1 MKQKHGRKS
10 KIAALLAACA
20 LTVSAMIAGG
30 TLSVSADAGEAKENV
45 GGKFLISGGTAANG
59 DYSYNEETLTLT
71 VLKST
76 PITIQSVNKQFV
88 NAKIFIAN
96 GVDANITLDSLRIE
110 TTDGAAISMGDSS
123 ANVTITLKGGTSN
136 CLNGVNAAGI
146 EKLSKNGKLT
156 ITCEHADEENHQC
169 DMNCGM
175 LDARCIKGHGAGI
188 GASGINEA
196 QTGGIYIKG
205 GMISAAGTDGAGI
218 GGSNLANVSD
228 INISG
233 GIIEAH
239 GYNGAAGIGS
249 AINGSVDSINI
260 SGGTISAYGSE
271 FRNSSGNRFY
281 GAAIG
286 AAYCSSFNSI
296 NISGGTIYAN
306 TAYGDSG
313 TGAVAVG
320 AGNSCN
326 PDRTGIIRISDGVVY
341 AVGSGSADAIGV
353 SDSMANPV
361 DIVID
366 GGSVYPK
373 CGDKCTVHS
382 GKIGMSSLPKDSS
395 GRELILL
402 EIDNPNDESI
412 TVNGKA
418 YPSNSTYKTDLINS
432 TKVDKSYVF
441 MPKNGRNSVTVGD
454 TTTDYIYT
462 ESGLSNAEN
471 LKLDFYATD
480 SNKTLVYGTDYKID
494 GITLTILSDKGITIK
509 NVDPTQPCSNYIY
522 IESDVSANI
531 TFAGINIQRGL
542 NEYSAVEIAENSSGN
557 VNIILADNTDNIIS
571 TTYNYAALS
580 KNSDSTEC
588 GTLTI
593 SCQHSGEAGHICGSS
608 CGGLNAASSNYP
620 AAIGGDYNKSASNI
634 VINGG
639 RINAKGS
646 KGAGIGGGYNAKANN
661 ITVNGGIIN
670 AESVFGAAIGSG
682 QGGSADGIYI
692 NGGIV
697 NAVITYFDN
706 NNAYGCAIGSG
717 ATGQADNIIINNG
730 IVTAQGGYNSYAL
743 GGWSNSENTRN
754 YRINGGMVYLVNDK
768 AKNLK
773 PFSSDAKLKNNN
785 GEYVYL
791 AAISNPNGEEIT
803 INGNPQQYR
812 FLSSSD
818 MTFYAYVPKDI
829 AGTAS
834 VKVGNKQYS
843 YGLNEGIF
851 EEMGSDLVIIKGDNE
866 ILEYG
871 LDYTYPAKTGILTVN
886 NCAGSV
892 TIKNADESVP
902 TNDRIYIGSDEAP
915 STVNVTL
922 NGVNIYA
929 PCDSDSGTFHPAIEC
944 NEYVDCNLIID
955 GGSTN
960 KLVAINR
967 ETTIS
972 VGRSLTVSCYAG
984 SAENGHIC
992 DETCGTLYVEQK
1004 NTAPAI
1010 GILDSEPDKFIEFKS
1025 GRITVISDNENAIDG
1040 YQEGKIILSGGFIC
1054 AKSEGASAL
1063 GNAKYF
1069 SLSKGVYTLESNQRY
1084 YALATTNNTDGEVH
1098 IDSSASVYIRGKNG
1112 AYGKQTYG
1120 MNAISKA
1127 PVSCVKNADGSYPEV
1142 ALITIANPQNEDV
1155 YFNGKLLPFKTH
1167 SDSDTNLYIYADRS
1181 AKHTVKVGGSEK
1193 TYEYVAAMRA
1203 FAAIGSD
1210 LVIAAA
1216 DGSALTPGVDYDYYI
1231 SSVTDSV
1238 TQVSADIGTL
1248 NVYTNTPVVIK
1259 NADGVS
1265 STQDIIV
1272 INVPYANVTLA
1283 GVNISYPST
1292 WTDSSALCI
1301 AYDNTVSITLADGTT
1316 NTLISDSLYGCG
1328 IAKDGTGTLTI
1339 TCEKAKNSFSHKC
1352 DESCGTLI
1360 AKANMYGSAIGST
1373 SGQWNGKTAQKI
1385 TILGGNITA
1394 ASKHGAAI
1402 GGGVYTGAENITV
1415 SGGNINA
1422 TGGGSSAAIG
1432 SGEKNS
1438 SSSEAVTAENIKIL
1452 GGNIN
1457 AVGGFGAAAIG
1468 GGKESSASNITI
1480 ANANV
1485 KAVTDDYSAAIGGG
1499 QNANGKNIRI
1509 ENSTLYA
1516 ASQSYAAI
1524 IGGGVDGT
1532 GDKIYIE
1539 NSVVSLVQKGTCG
1552 PDMIGNGVD
1561 GVASGIY
1568 IDNSSVAMYSTST
1581 VSPDI
1586 SQNSQIKNS
1595 AGEPVYLLTVD
1606 NPNGDEVI
1614 VDGVMAIVAN
1624 NIAADP
1630 SDTGLHLWLADR
1642 DHSLVFTDAD
1652 GTTTQID
1659 YHFNDLFKVF
1669 NLCEADIDNGY
1680 HYNETAHWYICKNS
1694 DLCTVKFNYQN
1705 HLGGNATCT
1714 DKAVC
1719 KACGV
1724 EYGDPLDH
1732 NKLYFDYVPET
1743 CTTDGHLPYYYCDRC
1758 DKYFGRETDSLDTEL
1773 NVFIIP
1779 ATGHDM
1785 TKVDAVPAS
1794 CETDGNIEYY
1804 ECGYCG
1810 KLFTDADGK
1819 NEITAAD
1826 TVIAAAG
1833 HRYLTSWTFDS
1844 DSHWHKC
1851 EVCGSADKIE
1861 PHVSS
1866 GEATETAAETCTICG
1881 YEIAPMLGHIHADNL
1896 MPVYAVKPTC
1906 TKDGNIDYYVCSC
1919 GRLFTDADG
1928 KNEITAADT
1937 VIAATGH
1944 HYLTS
1949 WTFDSGSHWHE
1960 CEVCGS
1966 ADKIEPHVSS
1976 GNATETAAET
1986 CTICGYEIAPMLEH
2000 IHASHLMPVYA
2011 VKPTCTKDGNIDY
2024 YVCSCGRLFADSNA
2038 EATLSEA
2045 DIVIPAAGHGA
2056 TEIRNRVE
2064 PTETANGYTGDEYCT
2079 VCNEPVKR
2087 GTVIPTTAPSET
2099 TPTPSETPTAP
2110 SETTPTAPSETTPT
2124 APSETTPTAPSETTP
2139 TPSETSAAT
2148 TLPPE
2153 NAEIPF
2159 IKDEDGKTGWEVIN
2173 SRLADT
2179 DEGGRVIV
2187 EMNGSTDV
2195 HEETF
2200 ALIKGKDITLV
2211 LDMGN
2216 GFSWE
2221 INGNDVDSPKN
2232 VNLSVTPDADI
2243 PVKVINRLTGECY
2256 CTSFTLEYSGEFGF
2270 IAKLSMGLGKENKGL
2285 YANLYYYLGD
2295 GEFEFIGSAKVNSEG
2310 VAKLSLSHASDYVVI
2325 VDETD
2330 HAADNESGDAEKPE
2344 SGETD
2349 HAADNESGDAEKP
2362 ESGETDHAA
2371 DNESGDAEKPE
2382 SNETNH
2388 GTGVVV
2394 FGLIAVIILAA
2405 AVTVVLSRKKK
2416 QK

>member
-10 KIAALLAACA
+10 KIAALLAACV

-45 GGKFLISGGTAANG
+45 GGIFLISGGTAANG
-59 DYSYNEETLTLT
+59 DYSYDENNSLLTI
-71 VLKST
+71 LKST
-76 PITIQSVNKQFV
+76 PITIKSVNNQFV
-88 NAKIFIAN
+88 NAKIFIKN
-96 GVDANITLDSLRIE
+96 GVDANITLDSLRIK

-123 ANVTITLKGGTSN
+123 ANVTITIKGGTSN
-136 CLNGVNAAGI
+136 YLNGVNAAGI
-146 EKLSKNGKLT
+146 EKLSKNGRLT

-175 LDARCIKGHGAGI
+175 LDARCSAGHGAGI
-188 GASGINEA
+188 GASGCNYGTE
-196 QTGGIYIKG
+196 TGGIYIKG
-205 GMISAAGTDGAGI
+205 GQIKAAGTDGAGI
-218 GGSNLANVSD
+218 GGSNLADVSD

-233 GIIEAH
+233 GIIEAW
-239 GYNGAAGIGS
+239 GDNGAAGIGS
-249 AINGSVDSINI
+249 ATNGGIGSINI
-260 SGGTISAYGSE
+260 SGGIISAYGSA
-271 FRNSSGNRFY
+271 FRNSSGSHFY

-286 AAYCSSFNSI
+286 AAYCSRFDSI

-306 TAYGDSG
+306 TAYDSNG

-320 AGNSCN
+320 AGNNCN
-326 PDRTGIIRISDGVVY
+326 SDITGIIRISDGVVY

-353 SDSMANPV
+353 TDSGADPA

-373 CGDKCTVHS
+373 CGDDCTVHS
-382 GKIGMSSLPKDSS
+382 DKIGMSSLPKDSS

-402 EIDNPNDESI
+402 EIDNSGNESI

-418 YPSNSTYKTDLINS
+418 YPSNSTYNTDLDNS
-432 TKVDKSYVF
+432 TEVKKSYVF
-441 MPKNGRNSVTVGD
+441 MPKSGRNSVTVGN

-462 ESGLSNAEN
+462 ESGLVNAEDM
-471 LKLDFYATD
+471 KLDFYATD
-480 SNKTLVYGTDYKID
+480 SNKPLVYGTDCKID
-494 GITLTILSDKGITIK
+494 GIPLTILSDKGITIK

-522 IESDVSANI
+522 IESGVSANV

-542 NEYSAVEIAENSSGN
+542 NELSAVEIAENSSGN

-571 TTYNYAALS
+571 TTYNCAALS
-580 KNSDSTEC
+580 KNSDSAEC

-620 AAIGGDYNKSASNI
+620 AAIGGDDNRSASNI

-670 AESVFGAAIGSG
+670 AESVFGAGIGSG

-697 NAVITYFDN
+697 NAVITYFNN

-717 ATGQADNIIINNG
+717 ATGQADNIIINDG

-754 YRINGGMVYLVNDK
+754 YQINGGMVYLVNDK
-768 AKNLK
+768 TKNLK

-803 INGNPQQYR
+803 INGDPQQYR

-834 VKVGNKQYS
+834 VKVGDKQYS

-851 EEMGSDLVIIKGDNE
+851 EEMGSDLVIRGDNE

-871 LDYTYPAKTGILTVN
+871 LEYTYPAKTGILTVN

-902 TNDRIYIGSDEAP
+902 TNNRIYIGSDEAP

-929 PCDSDSGTFHPAIEC
+929 PCDSDSGTYHPAIEC

-960 KLVAINR
+960 KLVAIDS

-984 SAENGHIC
+984 SAEYGHIC
-992 DETCGTLYVEQK
+992 DETCGTLYVEQE
-1004 NTAPAI
+1004 NIAPAI
-1010 GILDSEPDKFIEFKS
+1010 GIVDSEPDKFIEFKS
-1025 GRITVISDNENAIDG
+1025 GRITVISGDENAIDG
-1040 YQEGKIILSGGFIC
+1040 YQEGKIILSGGFIY

-1112 AYGKQTYG
+1112 AYGEQTYG
-1120 MNAISKA
+1120 INAISKA

-1142 ALITIANPQNEDV
+1142 ALITISNPQNEDV

-1216 DGSALTPGVDYDYYI
+1216 DGSALTLGVDYDYYI
-1231 SSVTDSV
+1231 SSVTNPV

-1272 INVPYANVTLA
+1272 INASYADVTLA
-1283 GVNISYPST
+1283 GVNISYPSM

-1301 AYDNTVSITLADGTT
+1301 ANDNTASITLADGTT
-1316 NTLISDSLYGCG
+1316 NTLISDSMYGCG

-1339 TCEKAKNSFSHKC
+1339 TCEKAKNDFSHKC
-1352 DESCGTLI
+1352 DESCGTLS

-1373 SGQWNGKTAQKI
+1373 SGQYNGKTAQKI
-1385 TILGGNITA
+1385 TILGGNINA

-1402 GGGVYTGAENITV
+1402 GGGIYTGAENITV

-1432 SGEKNS
+1432 
-1438 SSSEAVTAENIKIL
+1438 
-1452 GGNIN
+1452 
-1457 AVGGFGAAAIG
+1457 
-1468 GGKESSASNITI
+1468 GGKESSASDITI

-1516 ASQSYAAI
+1516 ASQSGAAI

-1539 NSVVSLVQKGTCG
+1539 NSVVSLVQKGSCG

-1561 GVASGIY
+1561 GVASEIY

-1614 VDGVMAIVAN
+1614 VDGVMAIAAN

-1642 DHSLVFTDAD
+1642 DHSLEFTDAN
-1652 GTTTQID
+1652 GATTQID

-1694 DLCTVKFNYQN
+1694 DLCTVKFNYQE
-1705 HLGGNATCT
+1705 HFGGNATCT
-1714 DKAVC
+1714 NKAVC
-1719 KACGV
+1719 EACGY
-1724 EYGDPLDH
+1724 EYGELLGH
-1732 NKLYFDYVPET
+1732 NMQYFDYVPET
-1743 CTTDGHLPYYYCDRC
+1743 CTTDG
-1758 DKYFGRETDSLDTEL
+1758 
-1773 NVFIIP
+1773 
-1779 ATGHDM
+1779 
-1785 TKVDAVPAS
+1785 
-1794 CETDGNIEYY
+1794 NIEYY
-1804 ECGYCG
+1804 KCGNCS

-1819 NEITAAD
+1819 NEITYAD
-1826 TVIAAAG
+1826 TVIAAKG

-1851 EVCGSADKIE
+1851 DVCGSVDKIE

-1866 GEATETAAETCTICG
+1866 GHATETAAETCTICG
-1881 YEIAPMLGHIHADNL
+1881 YEIAPMLGHIHANNL

-1906 TKDGNIDYYVCSC
+1906 TKDGNIGYYVCSC
-1919 GRLFTDADG
+1919 G
-1928 KNEITAADT
+1928 K
-1937 VIAATGH
+1937 
-1944 HYLTS
+1944 
-1949 WTFDSGSHWHE
+1949 
-1960 CEVCGS
+1960 
-1966 ADKIEPHVSS
+1966 
-1976 GNATETAAET
+1976 
-1986 CTICGYEIAPMLEH
+1986 M
-2000 IHASHLMPVYA
+2000 
-2011 VKPTCTKDGNIDY
+2011 
-2024 YVCSCGRLFADSNA
+2024 FADSNA
-2038 EATLSEA
+2038 ATALTEA

-2079 VCNEPVKR
+2079 VCNELVKR
-2087 GTVIPTTAPSET
+2087 GTVIPATASSGTTTTPSEPTSAPSGTTTTPSEPTSAPSGTTTTPSEPTSALTGTTTTLSEPTSALTGTTTTPSET
-2099 TPTPSETPTAP
+2099 TSAQ
-2110 SETTPTAPSETTPT
+2110 SGTTT
-2124 APSETTPTAPSETTP
+2124 
-2139 TPSETSAAT
+2139 TPSETSATT

-2153 NAEIPF
+2153 DAELPF
-2159 IKDEDGKTGWEVIN
+2159 IK
-2173 SRLADT
+2173 

-2187 EMNGSTDV
+2187 D
-2195 HEETF
+2195 
-2200 ALIKGKDITLV
+2200 
-2211 LDMGN
+2211 
-2216 GFSWE
+2216 
-2221 INGNDVDSPKN
+2221 
-2232 VNLSVTPDADI
+2232 
-2243 PVKVINRLTGECY
+2243 
-2256 CTSFTLEYSGEFGF
+2256 
-2270 IAKLSMGLGKENKGL
+2270 EN
-2285 YANLYYYLGD
+2285 
-2295 GEFEFIGSAKVNSEG
+2295 
-2310 VAKLSLSHASDYVVI
+2310 
-2325 VDETD
+2325 D
-2330 HAADNESGDAEKPE
+2330 HAADNESGDAEKSE
-2344 SGETD
+2344 ND
-2349 HAADNESGDAEKP
+2349 
-2362 ESGETDHAA
+2362 
-2371 DNESGDAEKPE
+2371 
-2382 SNETNH
+2382 ETNPV
-2388 GTGVVV
+2388 TGAAVA
-2394 FGLIAVIILAA
+2394 GLIALIILAA
-2405 AVTVVLSRKKK
+2405 AVAVVLSRKKK
-2416 QK
+2416 

>member
-1 MKQKHGRKS
+1 M
-10 KIAALLAACA
+10 
-20 LTVSAMIAGG
+20 
-30 TLSVSADAGEAKENV
+30 
-45 GGKFLISGGTAANG
+45 
-59 DYSYNEETLTLT
+59 
-71 VLKST
+71 
-76 PITIQSVNKQFV
+76 
-88 NAKIFIAN
+88 
-96 GVDANITLDSLRIE
+96 
-110 TTDGAAISMGDSS
+110 
-123 ANVTITLKGGTSN
+123 
-136 CLNGVNAAGI
+136 NAAGI
-146 EKLSKNGKLT
+146 EKLSKNGRLT

-175 LDARCIKGHGAGI
+175 LDARCSAGHGAGI
-188 GASGINEA
+188 GASGCNYGTE
-196 QTGGIYIKG
+196 TGGIYIKG
-205 GMISAAGTDGAGI
+205 GQIKAVGTDGAGI
-218 GGSNLANVSD
+218 GGSNLADVSD

-233 GIIEAH
+233 GIIEAW
-239 GYNGAAGIGS
+239 GDNGAAGIGS
-249 AINGSVDSINI
+249 ATNGGIGSINI
-260 SGGTISAYGSE
+260 SGGIISAYGSA
-271 FRNSSGNRFY
+271 FRNSSGSHFY

-286 AAYCSSFNSI
+286 AAYCSRFDSI

-306 TAYGDSG
+306 TAYDSNG

-320 AGNSCN
+320 AGNNCN
-326 PDRTGIIRISDGVVY
+326 SDRTGIIRISDGIVY

-353 SDSMANPV
+353 SDSGADPA

-373 CGDKCTVHS
+373 CGDDCTVHS
-382 GKIGMSSLPKDSS
+382 DKIGMSSLPKDSS
-395 GRELILL
+395 GRELTLL
-402 EIDNPNDESI
+402 EIDNSGNESI
-412 TVNGKA
+412 TVNRKA
-418 YPSNSTYKTDLINS
+418 YPSNSTYNTGFDNS
-432 TKVDKSYVF
+432 TEVKKSYVF
-441 MPKNGRNSVTVGD
+441 IPKSGRNSVTVGN

-462 ESGLSNAEN
+462 ESGLVNAEDM
-471 LKLDFYATD
+471 KLDFYATD
-480 SNKTLVYGTDYKID
+480 SNKPLVYGTDYKID
-494 GITLTILSDKGITIK
+494 GIPLTILSDKGITVK

-522 IESDVSANI
+522 IESGVSANI

-542 NEYSAVEIAENSSGN
+542 NELSAVEIAENSSGN
-557 VNIILADNTDNIIS
+557 VNINLADNTDNIIS
-571 TTYNYAALS
+571 TTYNCAALS
-580 KNSDSTEC
+580 KNSDSAEC

-620 AAIGGDYNKSASNI
+620 AAIGGDDNRSASNI

-697 NAVITYFDN
+697 NAVITYFNN

-717 ATGQADNIIINNG
+717 ATGQADNIIINDG

-754 YRINGGMVYLVNDK
+754 YQINGGMVYLVNDK
-768 AKNLK
+768 TKNLK

-803 INGNPQQYR
+803 INGDPQQYR

-818 MTFYAYVPKDI
+818 MTFYAYVTKDI

-834 VKVGNKQYS
+834 VKVGDKQYS

-851 EEMGSDLVIIKGDNE
+851 EEMGSDLVIIGDNE

-871 LDYTYPAKTGILTVN
+871 LEYTYPAKTGILTVN

-902 TNDRIYIGSDEAP
+902 TTDRIVIGSDEAP

-929 PCDSDSGTFHPAIEC
+929 PCDSDSGTYHPAIEC

-960 KLVAINR
+960 KLVAIDS

-984 SAENGHIC
+984 SAEYGHIC
-992 DETCGTLYVEQK
+992 DETCGTLYVEQE
-1004 NTAPAI
+1004 NIAPAI
-1010 GILDSEPDKFIEFKS
+1010 GIVDSEPDKFIEFKS
-1025 GRITVISDNENAIDG
+1025 GRITVISGDENAIDG
-1040 YQEGKIILSGGFIC
+1040 YQEGKIILSGGFIY

-1112 AYGKQTYG
+1112 AYGEQTYG
-1120 MNAISKA
+1120 INAISKA

-1142 ALITIANPQNEDV
+1142 ALITISNPQNEDV

-1216 DGSALTPGVDYDYYI
+1216 DGSALTLGVDYDYYI
-1231 SSVTDSV
+1231 SSVTNPV

-1272 INVPYANVTLA
+1272 INASYADVTLA
-1283 GVNISYPST
+1283 GVNISYPSM

-1301 AYDNTVSITLADGTT
+1301 ANDNTASITLADGTT
-1316 NTLISDSLYGCG
+1316 NTLISDSMYGCG

-1339 TCEKAKNSFSHKC
+1339 TCEKAKNDFSHKC
-1352 DESCGTLI
+1352 DESCGTLS

-1373 SGQWNGKTAQKI
+1373 SGQYNGKTAQKI
-1385 TILGGNITA
+1385 TILGGNINA

-1402 GGGVYTGAENITV
+1402 GGGIYTGAENITV

-1432 SGEKNS
+1432 SGEKNPN
-1438 SSSEAVTAENIKIL
+1438 SSETVTAENIKIL

-1468 GGKESSASNITI
+1468 GGKESSASDITI

-1516 ASQSYAAI
+1516 ASQSGAAI

-1539 NSVVSLVQKGTCG
+1539 NSVVSLVQKGSCG

-1561 GVASGIY
+1561 GVASEIY

-1614 VDGVMAIVAN
+1614 VDGVMAIAAN

-1652 GTTTQID
+1652 GATTQID

-1669 NLCEADIDNGY
+1669 KLCEADIDDGY
-1680 HYNETAHWYICKNS
+1680 RYNETAHWYVCKNS
-1694 DLCTVKFNYQN
+1694 DLCTVKFNYQK

-1719 KACGV
+1719 EACGY
-1724 EYGDPLDH
+1724 EYGEPLGH
-1732 NKLYFDYVPET
+1732 NMQYFDYVPET
-1743 CTTDGHLPYYYCDRC
+1743 CTTDG
-1758 DKYFGRETDSLDTEL
+1758 
-1773 NVFIIP
+1773 
-1779 ATGHDM
+1779 
-1785 TKVDAVPAS
+1785 
-1794 CETDGNIEYY
+1794 NIEYY
-1804 ECGYCG
+1804 KCGNCS

-1819 NEITAAD
+1819 NEITYAD
-1826 TVIAAAG
+1826 TVIAAKG

-1851 EVCGSADKIE
+1851 GVCGSVDKIE

-1866 GEATETAAETCTICG
+1866 GHATETAAETCTICG
-1881 YEIAPMLGHIHADNL
+1881 YEIAPVLGHIHANNL

-1906 TKDGNIDYYVCSC
+1906 TKGGNIGYYVCSC
-1919 GRLFTDADG
+1919 G
-1928 KNEITAADT
+1928 K
-1937 VIAATGH
+1937 
-1944 HYLTS
+1944 
-1949 WTFDSGSHWHE
+1949 
-1960 CEVCGS
+1960 
-1966 ADKIEPHVSS
+1966 
-1976 GNATETAAET
+1976 
-1986 CTICGYEIAPMLEH
+1986 M
-2000 IHASHLMPVYA
+2000 
-2011 VKPTCTKDGNIDY
+2011 
-2024 YVCSCGRLFADSNA
+2024 FADSNA
-2038 EATLSEA
+2038 ATALTEA

-2079 VCNEPVKR
+2079 VCNELVKR
-2087 GTVIPTTAPSET
+2087 GTVIPATASSGTTTTPSEPTSAPSGTTTTPSEPTSALTGTTTTPSET
-2099 TPTPSETPTAP
+2099 TSAQ
-2110 SETTPTAPSETTPT
+2110 SGTTT
-2124 APSETTPTAPSETTP
+2124 
-2139 TPSETSAAT
+2139 TPSETSATT

-2153 NAEIPF
+2153 DAELPF
-2159 IKDEDGKTGWEVIN
+2159 IK
-2173 SRLADT
+2173 

-2187 EMNGSTDV
+2187 D
-2195 HEETF
+2195 
-2200 ALIKGKDITLV
+2200 
-2211 LDMGN
+2211 
-2216 GFSWE
+2216 
-2221 INGNDVDSPKN
+2221 
-2232 VNLSVTPDADI
+2232 
-2243 PVKVINRLTGECY
+2243 
-2256 CTSFTLEYSGEFGF
+2256 
-2270 IAKLSMGLGKENKGL
+2270 EN
-2285 YANLYYYLGD
+2285 
-2295 GEFEFIGSAKVNSEG
+2295 
-2310 VAKLSLSHASDYVVI
+2310 
-2325 VDETD
+2325 D
-2330 HAADNESGDAEKPE
+2330 HAADNESGDAEKSE
-2344 SGETD
+2344 ND
-2349 HAADNESGDAEKP
+2349 
-2362 ESGETDHAA
+2362 
-2371 DNESGDAEKPE
+2371 
-2382 SNETNH
+2382 ETNPV
-2388 GTGVVV
+2388 TGAAVA
-2394 FGLIAVIILAA
+2394 GLIALIILAA
-2405 AVTVVLSRKKK
+2405 AVAVVLSRKKK
-2416 QK
+2416 

>member
-1 MKQKHGRKS
+1 MKQKHGRKF
-10 KIAALLAACA
+10 KLAALLAAGA

-30 TLSVSADAGEAKENV
+30 TLFVGADTEDV

-88 NAKIFIAN
+88 NAKIFIES
-96 GVDANITLDSLRIE
+96 GVDANITLDSLRIR

-123 ANVTITLKGGTSN
+123 ANVTITLKDGTSN
-136 CLNGVNAAGI
+136 YLNSVNAAGI
-146 EKLSKNGKLT
+146 EKLSKNGRLT

-175 LDARCIKGHGAGI
+175 LDARCSKGHGAGI
-188 GASGINEA
+188 GASGINGA

-205 GMISAAGTDGAGI
+205 GMILAKGTDGAGI

-239 GYNGAAGIGS
+239 GDNGAAGIGS

-271 FRNSSGNRFY
+271 SRNSSGNRFY

-296 NISGGTIYAN
+296 KISGGTIYAN
-306 TAYGDSG
+306 TAYDSNG

-320 AGNSCN
+320 AGNNCN
-326 PDRTGIIRISDGVVY
+326 SDRTGIIRISDGVVY

-353 SDSMANPV
+353 SDSGADPA

-373 CGDKCTVHS
+373 CGDNCTVHS
-382 GKIGMSSLPKDSS
+382 DKIGMSSLPKDSS
-395 GRELILL
+395 GRELTLL
-402 EIDNPNDESI
+402 EIDNSGNESI

-418 YPSNSTYKTDLINS
+418 YPSNSTYKTDLISSS

-441 MPKNGRNSVTVGD
+441 IPKSGRNSVTVGN

-462 ESGLSNAEN
+462 ESGLVNAEN

-480 SNKTLVYGTDYKID
+480 SNKPLVYGTDYKID
-494 GITLTILSDKGITIK
+494 GSTLKILSDKGITIK
-509 NVDPTQPCSNYIY
+509 NVDPAQPCSNYIY
-522 IESDVSANI
+522 IESGVSANI

-608 CGGLNAASSNYP
+608 CGGLNAASSTFP

-639 RINAKGS
+639 RIDANS
-646 KGAGIGGGYNAKANN
+646 SEGAAIGGGYAANANN

-697 NAVITYFDN
+697 NAVITYFNN

-754 YRINGGMVYLVNDK
+754 YQINGGMVYLVNDK

-773 PFSSDAKLKNNN
+773 PFSSKAKLKNDN

-791 AAISNPNGEEIT
+791 AAISNPSGEEIT

-851 EEMGSDLVIIKGDNE
+851 EEMGSDLVIKGDNE

-871 LDYTYPAKTGILTVN
+871 LEYTYPAKTGILTVN

-892 TIKNADESVP
+892 TIKNADESVA
-902 TNDRIYIGSDEAP
+902 TNNRIYIGSDEAP

-929 PCDSDSGTFHPAIEC
+929 PCDRDSGTYRPAIEC

-960 KLVAINR
+960 KLVAIDS

-984 SAENGHIC
+984 SAEYGHIC

-1004 NTAPAI
+1004 NIAPAI
-1010 GILDSEPDKFIEFKS
+1010 GIVDSEPDKFIEFKS
-1025 GRITVISDNENAIDG
+1025 GRITVISGDENAIDG
-1040 YQEGKIILSGGFIC
+1040 YQEGKIILSGGFIY

-1112 AYGKQTYG
+1112 AYGEQTYG
-1120 MNAISKA
+1120 KNAISKA

-1142 ALITIANPQNEDV
+1142 ALITISNPQNEDV
-1155 YFNGKLLPFKTH
+1155 YFNGKLLPFKTQ

-1216 DGSALTPGVDYDYYI
+1216 DGSALTLGVDYDYYI
-1231 SSVTDSV
+1231 SSVTNPV

-1265 STQDIIV
+1265 STQDIIA
-1272 INVPYANVTLA
+1272 INASYADVTLA
-1283 GVNISYPST
+1283 GVNIRYPSM

-1301 AYDNTVSITLADGTT
+1301 ANDNTASITLADGTI
-1316 NTLISDSLYGCG
+1316 NTLISDSMYGCG

-1339 TCEKAKNSFSHKC
+1339 TCEKAKNDFSHKC
-1352 DESCGTLI
+1352 DENCGTLS

-1373 SGQWNGKTAQKI
+1373 SGQYNGKTAQKI
-1385 TILGGNITA
+1385 TILGGNINA

-1402 GGGVYTGAENITV
+1402 GGGIYTGAENITV

-1432 SGEKNS
+1432 SGEKNPNS
-1438 SSSEAVTAENIKIL
+1438 SGAVTAENIKIL

-1485 KAVTDDYSAAIGGG
+1485 KAVTYDYSAAIGGG

-1516 ASQSYAAI
+1516 ASQSDAAI

-1539 NSVVSLVQKGTCG
+1539 NSVVSLVQKGSCG

-1561 GVASGIY
+1561 GVASEIY

-1581 VSPDI
+1581 LNPDI

-1614 VDGVMAIVAN
+1614 VDGVKAIAAN

-1652 GTTTQID
+1652 GATTQID

-1669 NLCEADIDNGY
+1669 KLCEADIDDGY
-1680 HYNETAHWYICKNS
+1680 RYNETAHWYVCKNS

-1714 DKAVC
+1714 DKGIC
-1719 KACGV
+1719 EACGY
-1724 EYGDPLDH
+1724 EYGEPLGH
-1732 NKLYFDYVPET
+1732 NMQYFDYVPET

-1779 ATGHDM
+1779 ATGH
-1785 TKVDAVPAS
+1785 
-1794 CETDGNIEYY
+1794 
-1804 ECGYCG
+1804 
-1810 KLFTDADGK
+1810 
-1819 NEITAAD
+1819 
-1826 TVIAAAG
+1826 
-1833 HRYLTSWTFDS
+1833 RYLTSWTFDS

-1851 EVCGSADKIE
+1851 AVCGSADTIV

-1881 YEIAPMLGHIHADNL
+1881 YEIAPILGHIHADHL
-1896 MPVYAVKPTC
+1896 MSVYAVKPTC

-1919 GRLFTDADG
+1919 G
-1928 KNEITAADT
+1928 K
-1937 VIAATGH
+1937 
-1944 HYLTS
+1944 
-1949 WTFDSGSHWHE
+1949 
-1960 CEVCGS
+1960 
-1966 ADKIEPHVSS
+1966 
-1976 GNATETAAET
+1976 
-1986 CTICGYEIAPMLEH
+1986 
-2000 IHASHLMPVYA
+2000 
-2011 VKPTCTKDGNIDY
+2011 
-2024 YVCSCGRLFADSNA
+2024 LFADSNA
-2038 EATLSEA
+2038 AVALTEA

-2064 PTETANGYTGDEYCT
+2064 PTKTANGYTGDEYCT
-2079 VCNEPVKR
+2079 VCNELVKR
-2087 GTVIPTTAPSET
+2087 GTVIPATASSET
-2099 TPTPSETPTAP
+2099 IFP
-2110 SETTPTAPSETTPT
+2110 
-2124 APSETTPTAPSETTP
+2124 
-2139 TPSETSAAT
+2139 
-2148 TLPPE
+2148 
-2153 NAEIPF
+2153 
-2159 IKDEDGKTGWEVIN
+2159 KTGDN
-2173 SRLADT
+2173 S
-2179 DEGGRVIV
+2179 
-2187 EMNGSTDV
+2187 
-2195 HEETF
+2195 
-2200 ALIKGKDITLV
+2200 
-2211 LDMGN
+2211 
-2216 GFSWE
+2216 
-2221 INGNDVDSPKN
+2221 
-2232 VNLSVTPDADI
+2232 
-2243 PVKVINRLTGECY
+2243 
-2256 CTSFTLEYSGEFGF
+2256 
-2270 IAKLSMGLGKENKGL
+2270 
-2285 YANLYYYLGD
+2285 
-2295 GEFEFIGSAKVNSEG
+2295 
-2310 VAKLSLSHASDYVVI
+2310 
-2325 VDETD
+2325 
-2330 HAADNESGDAEKPE
+2330 
-2344 SGETD
+2344 
-2349 HAADNESGDAEKP
+2349 
-2362 ESGETDHAA
+2362 
-2371 DNESGDAEKPE
+2371 
-2382 SNETNH
+2382 
-2388 GTGVVV
+2388 
-2394 FGLIAVIILAA
+2394 ILALCVFLLFVSGGA
-2405 AVTVVLSRKKK
+2405 GILTTVCDRKKNAV
-2416 QK
+2416 

>member
-1 MKQKHGRKS
+1 MKQKHGRKF
-10 KIAALLAACA
+10 KLAALLAAGA

-30 TLSVSADAGEAKENV
+30 TLFVGADTEDV

-59 DYSYNEETLTLT
+59 DYSYNEETQTLT
-71 VLKST
+71 ILKST
-76 PITIQSVNKQFV
+76 PITIQSLNNQFV
-88 NAKIFIAN
+88 SAKIFIAN
-96 GVDANITLDSLRIE
+96 GVDANITLDSLRIS

-123 ANVTITLKGGTSN
+123 ANVTITLKDGTSN
-136 CLNGVNAAGI
+136 YLNGVNAAGI
-146 EKLSKNGKLT
+146 EKLSKNGRLT

-175 LDARCIKGHGAGI
+175 LDARCSAGHGAGI
-188 GASGINEA
+188 GTSGFNGA

-205 GMISAAGTDGAGI
+205 GMILAAGTDGAGI
-218 GGSNLANVSD
+218 GGSNFANVSD

-239 GYNGAAGIGS
+239 GDNGAAGIGS
-249 AINGSVDSINI
+249 ATNGSVDSINI
-260 SGGTISAYGSE
+260 SGGTISAYGSA
-271 FRNSSGNRFY
+271 FRNYSGSRFY

-286 AAYCSSFNSI
+286 AACYSRFDSI

-306 TAYGDSG
+306 TAYDSNG

-320 AGNSCN
+320 AGNNCN
-326 PDRTGIIRISDGVVY
+326 SDRTGIIRISDGVVY

-353 SDSMANPV
+353 SDSLANPAV
-361 DIVID
+361 IVID

-382 GKIGMSSLPKDSS
+382 DKIGMSSLPKDSS

-432 TKVDKSYVF
+432 STKVDKCYVF
-441 MPKNGRNSVTVGD
+441 MPKSGRNSVTVGD
-454 TTTDYIYT
+454 TTTDYIYS
-462 ESGLSNAEN
+462 ENGLVSAEN

-480 SNKTLVYGTDYKID
+480 SNKPLVYGTDYKID
-494 GITLTILSDKGITIK
+494 GSTLKILSDKGITVK
-509 NVDPTQPCSNYIY
+509 NVDPTQPCSNDIY
-522 IESDVSANI
+522 IESGVSANI

-542 NEYSAVEIAENSSGN
+542 NELSAVEIAENSSGN

-608 CGGLNAASSNYP
+608 CGGLNAASSTFP

-639 RINAKGS
+639 RIDANS
-646 KGAGIGGGYNAKANN
+646 SEGAAIGGGYAANANN

-697 NAVITYFDN
+697 NAVITYFNN

-717 ATGQADNIIINNG
+717 ATGQADNIIINDG

-754 YRINGGMVYLVNDK
+754 YQINGGMVYLVNDK
-768 AKNLK
+768 TKNLK

-803 INGNPQQYR
+803 INGDPQQYR

-818 MTFYAYVPKDI
+818 MTFYAYIPKDI

-834 VKVGNKQYS
+834 VKVGDKQYS

-851 EEMGSDLVIIKGDNE
+851 EEMGSDLVIKGDNE

-871 LDYTYPAKTGILTVN
+871 LEYTYPAKTGILTVN

-892 TIKNADESVP
+892 TIKNADESVT
-902 TNDRIYIGSDEAP
+902 TNNRIYIGSDEAP

-929 PCDSDSGTFHPAIEC
+929 PCDSDSGTYHPAIEC

-960 KLVAINR
+960 KLVAIDS

-984 SAENGHIC
+984 SAEYGHIC
-992 DETCGTLYVEQK
+992 DETCGTLYVEQE
-1004 NTAPAI
+1004 NIAPAI
-1010 GILDSEPDKFIEFKS
+1010 GIVDSEPDKFIEFKS
-1025 GRITVISDNENAIDG
+1025 GRITVISGDENAIDG
-1040 YQEGKIILSGGFIC
+1040 YQEGKIILSGGFIY

-1084 YALATTNNTDGEVH
+1084 YALATTNNIDGEVH

-1112 AYGKQTYG
+1112 AYGEQTYG
-1120 MNAISKA
+1120 INAISKA

-1142 ALITIANPQNEDV
+1142 ALITISNPQNEDV

-1181 AKHTVKVGGSEK
+1181 AKHTVKVGGSKK

-1216 DGSALTPGVDYDYYI
+1216 DGSALTLGVDYDYYI
-1231 SSVTDSV
+1231 SSVTNPV

-1265 STQDIIV
+1265 STHDIIV
-1272 INVPYANVTLA
+1272 INASYADVTLA
-1283 GVNISYPST
+1283 GVNISYPSM

-1301 AYDNTVSITLADGTT
+1301 ANDNTASITLADGTT
-1316 NTLISDSLYGCG
+1316 NTLISDSMYGCG

-1339 TCEKAKNSFSHKC
+1339 TCEKAKNDFSHKC
-1352 DESCGTLI
+1352 DESCGTLS

-1373 SGQWNGKTAQKI
+1373 SGQYNGKTAQKI
-1385 TILGGNITA
+1385 TILGGNINA

-1402 GGGVYTGAENITV
+1402 GGGIYTGAENITV

-1432 SGEKNS
+1432 SGEKNPNS
-1438 SSSEAVTAENIKIL
+1438 SGAVTAENIKIL

-1485 KAVTDDYSAAIGGG
+1485 KAVTDDFSAAIGGG

-1516 ASQSYAAI
+1516 ASQSGAAI

-1539 NSVVSLVQKGTCG
+1539 NSVVSLVQKGSCG

-1561 GVASGIY
+1561 GVASEIY

-1581 VSPDI
+1581 LNPDI

-1614 VDGVMAIVAN
+1614 VDGVMAIAAN
-1624 NIAADP
+1624 NIAADQ

-1642 DHSLVFTDAD
+1642 DHSLVFTDAN
-1652 GTTTQID
+1652 GATTQID

-1669 NLCEADIDNGY
+1669 KLCEADIDDGY
-1680 HYNETAHWYICKNS
+1680 RYNETAHWYVCKNS

-1714 DKAVC
+1714 DKGIC
-1719 KACGV
+1719 EACGY
-1724 EYGDPLDH
+1724 EYGEPLGH

-1779 ATGHDM
+1779 ATGH
-1785 TKVDAVPAS
+1785 
-1794 CETDGNIEYY
+1794 
-1804 ECGYCG
+1804 
-1810 KLFTDADGK
+1810 
-1819 NEITAAD
+1819 
-1826 TVIAAAG
+1826 
-1833 HRYLTSWTFDS
+1833 RYLTSWTFDS

-1851 EVCGSADKIE
+1851 AVCGSADTIV

-1881 YEIAPMLGHIHADNL
+1881 YEIAPMLGHIHANHL
-1896 MPVYAVKPTC
+1896 MSVYAVKPTC

-1919 GRLFTDADG
+1919 G
-1928 KNEITAADT
+1928 K
-1937 VIAATGH
+1937 
-1944 HYLTS
+1944 
-1949 WTFDSGSHWHE
+1949 
-1960 CEVCGS
+1960 
-1966 ADKIEPHVSS
+1966 
-1976 GNATETAAET
+1976 
-1986 CTICGYEIAPMLEH
+1986 
-2000 IHASHLMPVYA
+2000 
-2011 VKPTCTKDGNIDY
+2011 
-2024 YVCSCGRLFADSNA
+2024 LFADSNA
-2038 EATLSEA
+2038 AVALTEA

-2064 PTETANGYTGDEYCT
+2064 PTKTANGYTGDEYCT
-2079 VCNEPVKR
+2079 VCNELVKR
-2087 GTVIPTTAPSET
+2087 GTVIPATASSET
-2099 TPTPSETPTAP
+2099 TPPQ
-2110 SETTPTAPSETTPT
+2110 
-2124 APSETTPTAPSETTP
+2124 
-2139 TPSETSAAT
+2139 TS
-2148 TLPPE
+2148 
-2153 NAEIPF
+2153 
-2159 IKDEDGKTGWEVIN
+2159 DN
-2173 SRLADT
+2173 S
-2179 DEGGRVIV
+2179 I
-2187 EMNGSTDV
+2187 
-2195 HEETF
+2195 F
-2200 ALIKGKDITLV
+2200 ALCVFLLFVSGGAGI
-2211 LDMGN
+2211 
-2216 GFSWE
+2216 
-2221 INGNDVDSPKN
+2221 
-2232 VNLSVTPDADI
+2232 
-2243 PVKVINRLTGECY
+2243 LT
-2256 CTSFTLEYSGEFGF
+2256 
-2270 IAKLSMGLGKENKGL
+2270 
-2285 YANLYYYLGD
+2285 
-2295 GEFEFIGSAKVNSEG
+2295 
-2310 VAKLSLSHASDYVVI
+2310 
-2325 VDETD
+2325 
-2330 HAADNESGDAEKPE
+2330 
-2344 SGETD
+2344 
-2349 HAADNESGDAEKP
+2349 
-2362 ESGETDHAA
+2362 
-2371 DNESGDAEKPE
+2371 
-2382 SNETNH
+2382 
-2388 GTGVVV
+2388 
-2394 FGLIAVIILAA
+2394 
-2405 AVTVVLSRKKK
+2405 TVCDRKKNAV
-2416 QK
+2416 

>member
-45 GGKFLISGGTAANG
+45 GGIFLISGGTAANG
-59 DYSYNEETLTLT
+59 DYSYDENNSLLTI
-71 VLKST
+71 LKST
-76 PITIQSVNKQFV
+76 PITINSVNNQFV
-88 NAKIFIAN
+88 NAKIFIKN
-96 GVDANITLDSLRIE
+96 GVDANITLDTLRIRP
-110 TTDGAAISMGDSS
+110 TDGAAISMGDSS
-123 ANVTITLKGGTSN
+123 ANVTITIKDGTSN
-136 CLNGVNAAGI
+136 YLNGVNAAGI
-146 EKLSKNGKLT
+146 EKLSENGRLT

-169 DMNCGM
+169 SESCGL
-175 LDARCIKGHGAGI
+175 LDARCDQGHGAGI
-188 GASGINEA
+188 GASGCNYGTE
-196 QTGGIYIKG
+196 TGGIYIKG
-205 GMISAAGTDGAGI
+205 GQIKAVGTDGAGI
-218 GGSNLANVSD
+218 GGSNLADVSD

-233 GIIEAH
+233 GIIEAW
-239 GYNGAAGIGS
+239 GDNGAAGIGS
-249 AINGSVDSINI
+249 ATNGGIGSINI
-260 SGGTISAYGSE
+260 SGGIISAYGSA
-271 FRNSSGNRFY
+271 FRNSSGNHFY

-286 AAYCSSFNSI
+286 AAYCSRFDSI

-306 TAYGDSG
+306 TAYDSNG

-320 AGNSCN
+320 AGNNCN
-326 PDRTGIIRISDGVVY
+326 SDRTGIIRISDGVVY

-353 SDSMANPV
+353 TDSGADPA

-373 CGDKCTVHS
+373 CGDDCTVHS
-382 GKIGMSSLPKDSS
+382 DKIGMSSLPKDSS

-402 EIDNPNDESI
+402 EIDNSGNESI

-418 YPSNSTYKTDLINS
+418 YPSNSTYNTNLDNS
-432 TKVDKSYVF
+432 TEVKKSYVF
-441 MPKNGRNSVTVGD
+441 MPKTIRNSVTVGN

-462 ESGLSNAEN
+462 ENGLVNVEN

-480 SNKTLVYGTDYKID
+480 SNKPLVYGTDYKID
-494 GITLTILSDKGITIK
+494 GSTLKILSDKGITVK
-509 NVDPTQPCSNYIY
+509 NVDPTQPCSNDIY
-522 IESDVSANI
+522 IESGVSANI

-542 NEYSAVEIAENSSGN
+542 NELSAVEIAENSSGN

-571 TTYNYAALS
+571 TTYNCAALS
-580 KNSDSTEC
+580 KNSDSAEC

-608 CGGLNAASSNYP
+608 CGGLNASSSDYP
-620 AAIGGDYNKSASNI
+620 AAIGGDDNRSASNI

-697 NAVITYFDN
+697 NAVITYFNN

-717 ATGQADNIIINNG
+717 ATGQADNIIINDG

-754 YRINGGMVYLVNDK
+754 YQINGGMVYLVNDK
-768 AKNLK
+768 TKNLK

-803 INGNPQQYR
+803 INGDPQQYR

-834 VKVGNKQYS
+834 VKVGDKQYS

-851 EEMGSDLVIIKGDNE
+851 EEMGSDLVIKGDNE

-871 LDYTYPAKTGILTVN
+871 LEYTYPAKTGILTVN
-886 NCAGSV
+886 NCAGNV
-892 TIKNADESVP
+892 TIENADESVT
-902 TNDRIYIGSDEAP
+902 TNNRIYIGSDEAP

-929 PCDSDSGTFHPAIEC
+929 PCDSDSGTYHPAIEC

-960 KLVAINR
+960 KLVAIDS

-984 SAENGHIC
+984 SAEYGHIC
-992 DETCGTLYVEQK
+992 DETCGTLYVEQEDI
-1004 NTAPAI
+1004 APAI

-1025 GRITVISDNENAIDG
+1025 GRITVISNNENAIDG
-1040 YQEGKIILSGGFIC
+1040 YQEGKIILSGGFIY

-1112 AYGKQTYG
+1112 AYGEQTYG
-1120 MNAISKA
+1120 INAISKA
-1127 PVSCVKNADGSYPEV
+1127 PVSCSKNADGSYPEV
-1142 ALITIANPQNEDV
+1142 ALITISNPQNEDV

-1216 DGSALTPGVDYDYYI
+1216 DGSALTLGVDYDYYI
-1231 SSVTDSV
+1231 SSVTNPV

-1272 INVPYANVTLA
+1272 INASYADVTLA
-1283 GVNISYPST
+1283 GVNISYPSM

-1301 AYDNTVSITLADGTT
+1301 ANDNTASITLADGTT
-1316 NTLISDSLYGCG
+1316 NTLISDSMYGCG

-1339 TCEKAKNSFSHKC
+1339 TCEKAKNDFSHKC
-1352 DESCGTLI
+1352 DESCGTLS
-1360 AKANMYGSAIGST
+1360 AKANTYGSAIGST
-1373 SGQWNGKTAQKI
+1373 SGQYNGKTAQKI
-1385 TILGGNITA
+1385 TILGGNINA

-1402 GGGVYTGAENITV
+1402 GGGIYTGAENITV

-1432 SGEKNS
+1432 SGEKNPN
-1438 SSSEAVTAENIKIL
+1438 SSETVTAENIKIL

-1539 NSVVSLVQKGTCG
+1539 NSVVSLVQKGSCG

-1561 GVASGIY
+1561 GVASEIY

-1614 VDGVMAIVAN
+1614 VDGVMAIAAN

-1642 DHSLVFTDAD
+1642 DHSLILAGAD
-1652 GTTTQID
+1652 GATIQID

-1680 HYNETAHWYICKNS
+1680 HHDETAHWYICKNS

-1705 HLGGNATCT
+1705 HLGGKATCT

-1719 KACGV
+1719 EACGV
-1724 EYGDPLDH
+1724 EYGDPLGH
-1732 NKLYFDYVPET
+1732 NKKYFDYVPET

-1779 ATGHDM
+1779 ATGH
-1785 TKVDAVPAS
+1785 
-1794 CETDGNIEYY
+1794 
-1804 ECGYCG
+1804 
-1810 KLFTDADGK
+1810 
-1819 NEITAAD
+1819 
-1826 TVIAAAG
+1826 
-1833 HRYLTSWTFDS
+1833 RYLTSWTFDS

-1851 EVCGSADKIE
+1851 DVCGSVDKIE

-1866 GEATETAAETCTICG
+1866 GHATETAAETCTICG
-1881 YEIAPMLGHIHADNL
+1881 YEIAPMLGHIHANNL

-1906 TKDGNIDYYVCSC
+1906 TKDGNIGYYVCSC
-1919 GRLFTDADG
+1919 G
-1928 KNEITAADT
+1928 K
-1937 VIAATGH
+1937 
-1944 HYLTS
+1944 
-1949 WTFDSGSHWHE
+1949 
-1960 CEVCGS
+1960 
-1966 ADKIEPHVSS
+1966 
-1976 GNATETAAET
+1976 
-1986 CTICGYEIAPMLEH
+1986 M
-2000 IHASHLMPVYA
+2000 
-2011 VKPTCTKDGNIDY
+2011 
-2024 YVCSCGRLFADSNA
+2024 FADSNA
-2038 EATLSEA
+2038 ATALTEA

-2079 VCNEPVKR
+2079 VCNELVKR
-2087 GTVIPTTAPSET
+2087 GTVIPATASSGTTTPSEPTSAPSGTTTTPSEPTSAPSGTTTTPSEPTSALTGTTTTPSEPTSAQSGTTTTPSEPTSALTGTTTTPSET
-2099 TPTPSETPTAP
+2099 TSAQ
-2110 SETTPTAPSETTPT
+2110 SGTTT
-2124 APSETTPTAPSETTP
+2124 
-2139 TPSETSAAT
+2139 TPSETSATT

-2153 NAEIPF
+2153 DAELPF
-2159 IKDEDGKTGWEVIN
+2159 IK
-2173 SRLADT
+2173 

-2187 EMNGSTDV
+2187 D
-2195 HEETF
+2195 
-2200 ALIKGKDITLV
+2200 
-2211 LDMGN
+2211 
-2216 GFSWE
+2216 
-2221 INGNDVDSPKN
+2221 
-2232 VNLSVTPDADI
+2232 
-2243 PVKVINRLTGECY
+2243 
-2256 CTSFTLEYSGEFGF
+2256 
-2270 IAKLSMGLGKENKGL
+2270 EN
-2285 YANLYYYLGD
+2285 
-2295 GEFEFIGSAKVNSEG
+2295 
-2310 VAKLSLSHASDYVVI
+2310 
-2325 VDETD
+2325 D
-2330 HAADNESGDAEKPE
+2330 HAADNESGDAEKSE
-2344 SGETD
+2344 ND
-2349 HAADNESGDAEKP
+2349 
-2362 ESGETDHAA
+2362 
-2371 DNESGDAEKPE
+2371 
-2382 SNETNH
+2382 ETNPV
-2388 GTGVVV
+2388 TGAAVA
-2394 FGLIAVIILAA
+2394 GLIALIILAA
-2405 AVTVVLSRKKK
+2405 AVAVVLSRKKK
-2416 QK
+2416 

>member
-1 MKQKHGRKS
+1 MKQKHGRKF
-10 KIAALLAACA
+10 KLVALLAAGA

-30 TLSVSADAGEAKENV
+30 TLFVGADTEDV

-88 NAKIFIAN
+88 NAKIFIKN

-136 CLNGVNAAGI
+136 YLNGANAAGI

-175 LDARCIKGHGAGI
+175 LDARCSKGHGAGI
-188 GASGINEA
+188 GASGFNGA

-205 GMISAAGTDGAGI
+205 GVILAAGTDGAGI

-239 GYNGAAGIGS
+239 GDNGAAGIGS
-249 AINGSVDSINI
+249 ATNGSVDSINI
-260 SGGTISAYGSE
+260 NGGTISAYGSA
-271 FRNSSGNRFY
+271 FRNYSGSRFY

-286 AAYCSSFNSI
+286 AACYSSFNSI
-296 NISGGTIYAN
+296 KISGGTIYAN
-306 TAYGDSG
+306 TAYDSNG

-320 AGNSCN
+320 AGNNCN
-326 PDRTGIIRISDGVVY
+326 SDRIGIIRISDGVVY

-353 SDSMANPV
+353 SDSGADPA

-373 CGDKCTVHS
+373 CGDNCTVHS
-382 GKIGMSSLPKDSS
+382 DKIGMSSLPKDSS
-395 GRELILL
+395 GRELTLL
-402 EIDNPNDESI
+402 EIDNSGNESI

-418 YPSNSTYKTDLINS
+418 YPSNSTYKTDLISSS

-441 MPKNGRNSVTVGD
+441 IPKSGRNSVTVGD
-454 TTTDYIYT
+454 TTTDYIYS
-462 ESGLSNAEN
+462 ENGLVSAEN

-480 SNKTLVYGTDYKID
+480 SNKPLVYGTDYKID

-522 IESDVSANI
+522 IESGVSANI

-542 NEYSAVEIAENSSGN
+542 NEYSAVEIAENSSGD

-639 RINAKGS
+639 RIEAKTS
-646 KGAGIGGGYNAKANN
+646 EGAAIGGGYAANANN

-670 AESVFGAAIGSG
+670 AESIFGAAIGSG
-682 QGGSADGIYI
+682 QGGSVDGIYI

-697 NAVITYFDN
+697 NAVITYFNN

-717 ATGQADNIIINNG
+717 AAGQADNIIINNG

-754 YRINGGMVYLVNDK
+754 YQINGGMVYLVNDK

-773 PFSSDAKLKNNN
+773 PFSSKAKLKNDN

-791 AAISNPNGEEIT
+791 AAISNPSGEEIT

-851 EEMGSDLVIIKGDNE
+851 EEMGSDLVIKGDNE

-871 LDYTYPAKTGILTVN
+871 LEYTYPAKTGILTVN

-892 TIKNADESVP
+892 TIKNADESVT
-902 TNDRIYIGSDEAP
+902 TNNRIYIGSDEAP

-929 PCDSDSGTFHPAIEC
+929 PCDRDSGTYRPAIEC

-960 KLVAINR
+960 KLVAIDS

-984 SAENGHIC
+984 SAEYGHIC

-1004 NTAPAI
+1004 NIAPAI
-1010 GILDSEPDKFIEFKS
+1010 GIVDSEPDKFIEFKS
-1025 GRITVISDNENAIDG
+1025 GRITVISGDENAIDG
-1040 YQEGKIILSGGFIC
+1040 YQEGKIILSGGFIY

-1112 AYGKQTYG
+1112 PYGEQTYG
-1120 MNAISKA
+1120 INAISKA

-1142 ALITIANPQNEDV
+1142 ALITISNPQNEDV

-1181 AKHTVKVGGSEK
+1181 AKHTVNVGGSKK

-1216 DGSALTPGVDYDYYI
+1216 DGSALTLGVDYDYYI
-1231 SSVTDSV
+1231 SSVTNPV

-1265 STQDIIV
+1265 STQDIIA
-1272 INVPYANVTLA
+1272 INASYADVTLA
-1283 GVNISYPST
+1283 GVNISYPSM

-1301 AYDNTVSITLADGTT
+1301 ANDNTASITLADGTT
-1316 NTLISDSLYGCG
+1316 NTLISDSMYGCG

-1339 TCEKAKNSFSHKC
+1339 TCEKAKNDFSHKC
-1352 DESCGTLI
+1352 DENCGTLS

-1373 SGQWNGKTAQKI
+1373 SGQYNGKTAQKI
-1385 TILGGNITA
+1385 TILGGNINA

-1402 GGGVYTGAENITV
+1402 GGGIYTGAENITV

-1561 GVASGIY
+1561 GVASEIY

-1614 VDGVMAIVAN
+1614 VDGVMAIAAN

-1642 DHSLVFTDAD
+1642 DHSLVFTDAN
-1652 GTTTQID
+1652 GATTQID

-1669 NLCEADIDNGY
+1669 KLCEADIDDGY
-1680 HYNETAHWYICKNS
+1680 RYNETAHWYVCKNS

-1714 DKAVC
+1714 DKGIC
-1719 KACGV
+1719 EACGY
-1724 EYGDPLDH
+1724 EYGEPLGH
-1732 NKLYFDYVPET
+1732 NMQYFDYVPET

-1779 ATGHDM
+1779 ATGH
-1785 TKVDAVPAS
+1785 
-1794 CETDGNIEYY
+1794 
-1804 ECGYCG
+1804 
-1810 KLFTDADGK
+1810 
-1819 NEITAAD
+1819 
-1826 TVIAAAG
+1826 
-1833 HRYLTSWTFDS
+1833 RYLTSWTFDS

-1851 EVCGSADKIE
+1851 AVCGSADTIV

-1881 YEIAPMLGHIHADNL
+1881 YEIAPMLGHIHANNL
-1896 MPVYAVKPTC
+1896 MSVYAVKPTC

-1919 GRLFTDADG
+1919 G
-1928 KNEITAADT
+1928 K
-1937 VIAATGH
+1937 
-1944 HYLTS
+1944 
-1949 WTFDSGSHWHE
+1949 
-1960 CEVCGS
+1960 
-1966 ADKIEPHVSS
+1966 
-1976 GNATETAAET
+1976 
-1986 CTICGYEIAPMLEH
+1986 
-2000 IHASHLMPVYA
+2000 
-2011 VKPTCTKDGNIDY
+2011 
-2024 YVCSCGRLFADSNA
+2024 LFADSNA
-2038 EATLSEA
+2038 SVALTEA

-2064 PTETANGYTGDEYCT
+2064 PTKTANGYTGDEYCT
-2079 VCNEPVKR
+2079 VCNELVKR
-2087 GTVIPTTAPSET
+2087 GTVIPATASSGTNFPQ
-2099 TPTPSETPTAP
+2099 
-2110 SETTPTAPSETTPT
+2110 
-2124 APSETTPTAPSETTP
+2124 
-2139 TPSETSAAT
+2139 
-2148 TLPPE
+2148 
-2153 NAEIPF
+2153 
-2159 IKDEDGKTGWEVIN
+2159 TGDN
-2173 SRLADT
+2173 S
-2179 DEGGRVIV
+2179 
-2187 EMNGSTDV
+2187 
-2195 HEETF
+2195 
-2200 ALIKGKDITLV
+2200 
-2211 LDMGN
+2211 
-2216 GFSWE
+2216 
-2221 INGNDVDSPKN
+2221 
-2232 VNLSVTPDADI
+2232 
-2243 PVKVINRLTGECY
+2243 
-2256 CTSFTLEYSGEFGF
+2256 
-2270 IAKLSMGLGKENKGL
+2270 
-2285 YANLYYYLGD
+2285 
-2295 GEFEFIGSAKVNSEG
+2295 
-2310 VAKLSLSHASDYVVI
+2310 
-2325 VDETD
+2325 
-2330 HAADNESGDAEKPE
+2330 
-2344 SGETD
+2344 
-2349 HAADNESGDAEKP
+2349 
-2362 ESGETDHAA
+2362 
-2371 DNESGDAEKPE
+2371 
-2382 SNETNH
+2382 
-2388 GTGVVV
+2388 
-2394 FGLIAVIILAA
+2394 ILALCVFLLFVSGGA
-2405 AVTVVLSRKKK
+2405 GILTTVCGRKKNAV
-2416 QK
+2416 

>member
-1 MKQKHGRKS
+1 MFVG
-10 KIAALLAACA
+10 
-20 LTVSAMIAGG
+20 
-30 TLSVSADAGEAKENV
+30 ADTEDV
-45 GGKFLISGGTAANG
+45 GGKFLISGGTVAKG
-59 DYSYNEETLTLT
+59 DYSYNEETQTLT

-76 PITIQSVNKQFV
+76 PITIQSVNKKYV
-88 NAKIFIAN
+88 NAKIFIKS
-96 GVDANITLDSLRIE
+96 GVDANITLDTLRISP
-110 TTDGAAISMGDSS
+110 TDGAAISMGDSS
-123 ANVTITLKGGTSN
+123 ASVTITIKDGTSN
-136 CLNGVNAAGI
+136 YLNGVNAAGI
-146 EKLSKNGKLT
+146 EKLSKNGRLT

-169 DMNCGM
+169 GINCGI
-175 LDARCIKGHGAGI
+175 LDARCSKGHGAGI
-188 GASGINEA
+188 GASGCNYGTE
-196 QTGGIYIKG
+196 TGGIYIKG
-205 GMISAAGTDGAGI
+205 GMITAVGADGAGI
-218 GGSNLANVSD
+218 GGSNLAYVSD

-233 GIIEAH
+233 GIIKAQ
-239 GYNGAAGIGS
+239 GRNGAAGIGS
-249 AINGSVDSINI
+249 ATNGSIGSINI
-260 SGGTISAYGSE
+260 SGGIISAYSNA
-271 FRNSSGNRFY
+271 FRNSSGVCYY

-286 AAYCSSFNSI
+286 AAYCSSFDSI

-306 TAYGDSG
+306 TAYDSNG

-326 PDRTGIIRISDGVVY
+326 SDRTGIIRISDGVVY
-341 AVGSGSADAIGV
+341 AVGIGSADAIGV
-353 SDSMANPV
+353 SDSTAKPA

-373 CGDKCTVHS
+373 CGDSCTVHS
-382 GKIGMSSLPKDSS
+382 DKIGMSSLPKDSS

-402 EIDNPNDESI
+402 EIDNPGNESI

-418 YPSNSTYKTDLINS
+418 YPSNSTYNTDLYSS
-432 TKVDKSYVF
+432 TKVGKSYVF
-441 MPKNGRNSVTVGD
+441 MPKSGRNSVTVGN

-471 LKLDFYATD
+471 MKLDFCATD
-480 SNKTLVYGTDYKID
+480 SSKPLVYGTDYKID
-494 GITLTILSDKGITIK
+494 GSTLKILSDKGITVK
-509 NVDPTQPCSNYIY
+509 NVDPTQPCSNDIY
-522 IESDVSANI
+522 IESGVSANI

-542 NEYSAVEIAENSSGN
+542 NELSAVEIAENSSGN

-580 KNSDSTEC
+580 KNSDSDQC

-608 CGGLNAASSNYP
+608 CGGLNAASSTYP
-620 AAIGGDYNKSASNI
+620 AAIGGDDNKSASNI

-639 RINAKGS
+639 R
-646 KGAGIGGGYNAKANN
+646 
-661 ITVNGGIIN
+661 IN

-697 NAVITYFDN
+697 NAVITYFNN

-717 ATGQADNIIINNG
+717 AAGQADNIIINDG

-754 YRINGGMVYLVNDK
+754 YQINGGMVYLVNDK

-773 PFSSDAKLKNNN
+773 PFSSNAKLKNNN

-834 VKVGNKQYS
+834 VKVGDKQYS

-851 EEMGSDLVIIKGDNE
+851 EEMGSDLVIKGDNE

-871 LDYTYPAKTGILTVN
+871 LEYTYPAKTGILTVN

-892 TIKNADESVP
+892 TIKNADETVP
-902 TNDRIYIGSDEAP
+902 TTDRIYIGSDEAP

-929 PCDSDSGTFHPAIEC
+929 PYDSDNDTYHPAIEC
-944 NEYVDCNLIID
+944 NEYVDCNLIIY

-960 KLVAINR
+960 KLIAIAG

-1010 GILDSEPDKFIEFKS
+1010 GILDSEPNKFIEFKN

-1040 YQEGKIILSGGFIC
+1040 YQEGKIILSGGFIF
-1054 AKSEGASAL
+1054 AKSDGASAL
-1063 GNAKYF
+1063 GSAKYF

-1112 AYGKQTYG
+1112 AYGEQTYG

-1127 PVSCVKNADGSYPEV
+1127 PVSCGKNADGSYPEV

-1231 SSVTDSV
+1231 SSVTNPV
-1238 TQVSADIGTL
+1238 TQVSADTGTL

-1272 INVPYANVTLA
+1272 INASYADVTLA
-1283 GVNISYPST
+1283 GVNISYPSM

-1301 AYDNTVSITLADGTT
+1301 ANDNTASITLADGTT

-1339 TCEKAKNSFSHKC
+1339 SCEKAKNSFSHKC

-1360 AKANMYGSAIGST
+1360 AKANMYGAAIGST
-1373 SGQWNGKTAQKI
+1373 SGQCNGKTAQMI

-1402 GGGVYTGAENITV
+1402 GGGIYTGAENITV

-1422 TGGGSSAAIG
+1422 TGCGSSAAIG
-1432 SGEKNS
+1432 SGGKNS

-1499 QNANGKNIRI
+1499 RNANGKNIRI
-1509 ENSTLYA
+1509 ENSILYA
-1516 ASQSYAAI
+1516 ASKSGAAI
-1524 IGGGVDGT
+1524 IGGGANGT

-1539 NSVVSLVQKGTCG
+1539 NSVVSLVQKGSCG

-1561 GVASGIY
+1561 GVASEIY

-1581 VSPDI
+1581 FSPDI
-1586 SQNSQIKNS
+1586 SQNSRIKNS

-1614 VDGVMAIVAN
+1614 VDGVMAIAAN
-1624 NIAADP
+1624 NSAADQ
-1630 SDTGLHLWLADR
+1630 SDTGLHLWLTDR
-1642 DHSLVFTDAD
+1642 DHSLTFTDSD
-1652 GTTTQID
+1652 GATTQID
-1659 YHFNDLFKVF
+1659 YHFNDLVNEFK
-1669 NLCEADIDNGY
+1669 LCEADIDDGY
-1680 HYNETAHWYICKNS
+1680 RYNETAHWYVCKNS
-1694 DLCTVKFNYQN
+1694 ALCTVKFNYQE
-1705 HLGGNATCT
+1705 HFGGNATCSNR
-1714 DKAVC
+1714 AVC
-1719 KACGV
+1719 EACGI
-1724 EYGDPLDH
+1724 EYGDLLGH
-1732 NKLYFDYVPET
+1732 NMQYFDYVPET

-1779 ATGHDM
+1779 ATGHSM

-1794 CETDGNIEYY
+1794 CEADGNIEYY
-1804 ECGYCG
+1804 ECGYCS

-1826 TVIAAAG
+1826 TVITATG
-1833 HRYLTSWTFDS
+1833 HHYLTSWTFDS

-1851 EVCGSADKIE
+1851 AVCGSADTIV

-1866 GEATETAAETCTICG
+1866 GEATETTAETCTICG
-1881 YEIAPMLGHIHADNL
+1881 YEIAPMLGHIHANNL

-1906 TKDGNIDYYVCSC
+1906 TKDGNIGYYVCSC
-1919 GRLFTDADG
+1919 G
-1928 KNEITAADT
+1928 K
-1937 VIAATGH
+1937 
-1944 HYLTS
+1944 
-1949 WTFDSGSHWHE
+1949 
-1960 CEVCGS
+1960 
-1966 ADKIEPHVSS
+1966 
-1976 GNATETAAET
+1976 
-1986 CTICGYEIAPMLEH
+1986 M
-2000 IHASHLMPVYA
+2000 
-2011 VKPTCTKDGNIDY
+2011 
-2024 YVCSCGRLFADSNA
+2024 FADSNA
-2038 EATLSEA
+2038 ATALTEA

-2079 VCNEPVKR
+2079 VCNELVKR
-2087 GTVIPTTAPSET
+2087 GTVIPATASSET
-2099 TPTPSETPTAP
+2099 TPPQ
-2110 SETTPTAPSETTPT
+2110 
-2124 APSETTPTAPSETTP
+2124 
-2139 TPSETSAAT
+2139 TS
-2148 TLPPE
+2148 
-2153 NAEIPF
+2153 
-2159 IKDEDGKTGWEVIN
+2159 DN
-2173 SRLADT
+2173 S
-2179 DEGGRVIV
+2179 I
-2187 EMNGSTDV
+2187 
-2195 HEETF
+2195 F
-2200 ALIKGKDITLV
+2200 ALCVFLLFVSGGAGILITV
-2211 LDMGN
+2211 CG
-2216 GFSWE
+2216 
-2221 INGNDVDSPKN
+2221 
-2232 VNLSVTPDADI
+2232 
-2243 PVKVINRLTGECY
+2243 
-2256 CTSFTLEYSGEFGF
+2256 
-2270 IAKLSMGLGKENKGL
+2270 
-2285 YANLYYYLGD
+2285 
-2295 GEFEFIGSAKVNSEG
+2295 
-2310 VAKLSLSHASDYVVI
+2310 
-2325 VDETD
+2325 
-2330 HAADNESGDAEKPE
+2330 
-2344 SGETD
+2344 
-2349 HAADNESGDAEKP
+2349 
-2362 ESGETDHAA
+2362 
-2371 DNESGDAEKPE
+2371 
-2382 SNETNH
+2382 
-2388 GTGVVV
+2388 
-2394 FGLIAVIILAA
+2394 
-2405 AVTVVLSRKKK
+2405 RKKNAV
-2416 QK
+2416 

>member
-1 MKQKHGRKS
+1 
-10 KIAALLAACA
+10 
-20 LTVSAMIAGG
+20 
-30 TLSVSADAGEAKENV
+30 
-45 GGKFLISGGTAANG
+45 
-59 DYSYNEETLTLT
+59 
-71 VLKST
+71 
-76 PITIQSVNKQFV
+76 
-88 NAKIFIAN
+88 
-96 GVDANITLDSLRIE
+96 
-110 TTDGAAISMGDSS
+110 
-123 ANVTITLKGGTSN
+123 
-136 CLNGVNAAGI
+136 
-146 EKLSKNGKLT
+146 
-156 ITCEHADEENHQC
+156 
-169 DMNCGM
+169 
-175 LDARCIKGHGAGI
+175 
-188 GASGINEA
+188 
-196 QTGGIYIKG
+196 
-205 GMISAAGTDGAGI
+205 
-218 GGSNLANVSD
+218 
-228 INISG
+228 
-233 GIIEAH
+233 
-239 GYNGAAGIGS
+239 
-249 AINGSVDSINI
+249 
-260 SGGTISAYGSE
+260 
-271 FRNSSGNRFY
+271 
-281 GAAIG
+281 
-286 AAYCSSFNSI
+286 
-296 NISGGTIYAN
+296 
-306 TAYGDSG
+306 
-313 TGAVAVG
+313 
-320 AGNSCN
+320 
-326 PDRTGIIRISDGVVY
+326 
-341 AVGSGSADAIGV
+341 
-353 SDSMANPV
+353 
-361 DIVID
+361 
-366 GGSVYPK
+366 
-373 CGDKCTVHS
+373 
-382 GKIGMSSLPKDSS
+382 MSSLPKDSS
-395 GRELILL
+395 GRELTLL
-402 EIDNPNDESI
+402 EIDNSGNESI
-412 TVNGKA
+412 TVNRKA
-418 YPSNSTYKTDLINS
+418 YPSNSTYNTGFDNS
-432 TKVDKSYVF
+432 TEVKKSYVF
-441 MPKNGRNSVTVGD
+441 IPKTGRNSVTVGN

-462 ESGLSNAEN
+462 ENGLVNAEDM
-471 LKLDFYATD
+471 KLDFYATD
-480 SNKTLVYGTDYKID
+480 SNKPLVYGTDYKID
-494 GITLTILSDKGITIK
+494 GSTLKILSDKGITVK
-509 NVDPTQPCSNYIY
+509 NVDPTQPCSNDIY
-522 IESDVSANI
+522 IESGVSANI

-542 NEYSAVEIAENSSGN
+542 NELSAVEIAENSSGN

-580 KNSDSTEC
+580 KNSDSAEC

-593 SCQHSGEAGHICGSS
+593 SCQHSGEAGHICASS

-620 AAIGGDYNKSASNI
+620 AAIGGDDNRSASNI

-697 NAVITYFDN
+697 NAVITYFNN

-717 ATGQADNIIINNG
+717 ATGQADNIIINDG

-754 YRINGGMVYLVNDK
+754 YQINGGMVYLVNDK
-768 AKNLK
+768 TKNLK

-803 INGNPQQYR
+803 INGDPQQYR

-834 VKVGNKQYS
+834 VKVGDKQYS

-851 EEMGSDLVIIKGDNE
+851 EEMGSDLVIRGDNE

-871 LDYTYPAKTGILTVN
+871 LEYTYPAKTGILTVN

-902 TNDRIYIGSDEAP
+902 TNNRIYIGSDEAP

-929 PCDSDSGTFHPAIEC
+929 PCDSDSGTYHPAIEC
-944 NEYVDCNLIID
+944 NEYVACNLIID

-960 KLVAINR
+960 KLVAIDS

-984 SAENGHIC
+984 SAEYGHIC
-992 DETCGTLYVEQK
+992 DETCGTLYVEQEDI
-1004 NTAPAI
+1004 APAI

-1025 GRITVISDNENAIDG
+1025 GRITVISGDENAIDG
-1040 YQEGKIILSGGFIC
+1040 YQEGKIILSGGFIY

-1112 AYGKQTYG
+1112 AYGEQTYG
-1120 MNAISKA
+1120 INAISKA
-1127 PVSCVKNADGSYPEV
+1127 PVSCSENADGSYPEV

-1193 TYEYVAAMRA
+1193 TYEYIAAMRA

-1210 LVIAAA
+1210 LVITAA

-1231 SSVTDSV
+1231 SSVTNPV

-1272 INVPYANVTLA
+1272 INASYADVTLA
-1283 GVNISYPST
+1283 GVNISYPSM

-1301 AYDNTVSITLADGTT
+1301 ANDNTASITLADGTT
-1316 NTLISDSLYGCG
+1316 NTLISDSMYGCG

-1339 TCEKAKNSFSHKC
+1339 TCEKAKNDFSHKC
-1352 DESCGTLI
+1352 DENCGTLS

-1373 SGQWNGKTAQKI
+1373 SGQYNGKTAQKI

-1402 GGGVYTGAENITV
+1402 GGGIYTGAENITV

-1432 SGEKNS
+1432 SGEKNPN
-1438 SSSEAVTAENIKIL
+1438 SSETVTAENIKIL

-1468 GGKESSASNITI
+1468 GGKESSASDITI

-1516 ASQSYAAI
+1516 ASQSGAAI

-1539 NSVVSLVQKGTCG
+1539 NSVVSLVQKGSCG

-1561 GVASGIY
+1561 GVASEIY

-1614 VDGVMAIVAN
+1614 VDGVMAIAAN

-1642 DHSLVFTDAD
+1642 DHSLEFADAN
-1652 GTTTQID
+1652 GATTQID

-1694 DLCTVKFNYQN
+1694 DLCTVKFNYQE
-1705 HLGGNATCT
+1705 HFGGNATCT
-1714 DKAVC
+1714 NKAVC
-1719 KACGV
+1719 EACGV
-1724 EYGDPLDH
+1724 EYGDPLGH
-1732 NKLYFDYVPET
+1732 NMQYFDYVPET
-1743 CTTDGHLPYYYCDRC
+1743 CTTDG
-1758 DKYFGRETDSLDTEL
+1758 
-1773 NVFIIP
+1773 
-1779 ATGHDM
+1779 
-1785 TKVDAVPAS
+1785 
-1794 CETDGNIEYY
+1794 NIEYY
-1804 ECGYCG
+1804 KCGNCS

-1819 NEITAAD
+1819 NEITYAD
-1826 TVIAAAG
+1826 TVIAAKG

-1851 EVCGSADKIE
+1851 DVCGSVDKIE

-1866 GEATETAAETCTICG
+1866 GHATETAAETCTICG
-1881 YEIAPMLGHIHADNL
+1881 YEIAPMLGHIHANNL

-1906 TKDGNIDYYVCSC
+1906 TKDGNIGYYVCSC
-1919 GRLFTDADG
+1919 G
-1928 KNEITAADT
+1928 K
-1937 VIAATGH
+1937 
-1944 HYLTS
+1944 
-1949 WTFDSGSHWHE
+1949 
-1960 CEVCGS
+1960 
-1966 ADKIEPHVSS
+1966 
-1976 GNATETAAET
+1976 
-1986 CTICGYEIAPMLEH
+1986 M
-2000 IHASHLMPVYA
+2000 
-2011 VKPTCTKDGNIDY
+2011 
-2024 YVCSCGRLFADSNA
+2024 FADSNA
-2038 EATLSEA
+2038 ATALTEA

-2079 VCNEPVKR
+2079 VCNELVKR
-2087 GTVIPTTAPSET
+2087 GTVIPATASSGTTTTPSEPTSAPSGTTTTPSEPTSALTGTTTLSEPTSALTGTTTPSET
-2099 TPTPSETPTAP
+2099 TSAQSGTTTTLSEPTSAQSGTTTTPSETTSAQ
-2110 SETTPTAPSETTPT
+2110 SGTTT
-2124 APSETTPTAPSETTP
+2124 
-2139 TPSETSAAT
+2139 TPSETSATT

-2153 NAEIPF
+2153 DAELPF
-2159 IKDEDGKTGWEVIN
+2159 IK
-2173 SRLADT
+2173 

-2187 EMNGSTDV
+2187 D
-2195 HEETF
+2195 
-2200 ALIKGKDITLV
+2200 
-2211 LDMGN
+2211 
-2216 GFSWE
+2216 
-2221 INGNDVDSPKN
+2221 
-2232 VNLSVTPDADI
+2232 
-2243 PVKVINRLTGECY
+2243 
-2256 CTSFTLEYSGEFGF
+2256 
-2270 IAKLSMGLGKENKGL
+2270 EN
-2285 YANLYYYLGD
+2285 
-2295 GEFEFIGSAKVNSEG
+2295 
-2310 VAKLSLSHASDYVVI
+2310 
-2325 VDETD
+2325 D
-2330 HAADNESGDAEKPE
+2330 HAADNESGDAEKSE
-2344 SGETD
+2344 ND
-2349 HAADNESGDAEKP
+2349 
-2362 ESGETDHAA
+2362 
-2371 DNESGDAEKPE
+2371 
-2382 SNETNH
+2382 ETNPV
-2388 GTGVVV
+2388 TGAAVA
-2394 FGLIAVIILAA
+2394 GLIALIILAA
-2405 AVTVVLSRKKK
+2405 AVAVVLSRKKK
-2416 QK
+2416 

>member
-45 GGKFLISGGTAANG
+45 GGIFLISGGTAANG
-59 DYSYNEETLTLT
+59 DYSYDENNSLLTI
-71 VLKST
+71 LKST
-76 PITIQSVNKQFV
+76 PITIKSVNNQFV
-88 NAKIFIAN
+88 NAKIFIKN
-96 GVDANITLDSLRIE
+96 GVDANITLDSLRIK

-136 CLNGVNAAGI
+136 YLNGVNAAGI
-146 EKLSKNGKLT
+146 EKLSKNGRLT

-169 DMNCGM
+169 DINCGM
-175 LDARCIKGHGAGI
+175 LDARCSKGHGAGI
-188 GASGINEA
+188 GASGINGA

-205 GMISAAGTDGAGI
+205 GTILATGTDGAGI
-218 GGSNLANVSD
+218 GGSNLAYVSD

-233 GIIEAH
+233 GIIEAW
-239 GYNGAAGIGS
+239 GDNGAAGIGS
-249 AINGSVDSINI
+249 ATNGGIGSINI
-260 SGGTISAYGSE
+260 SGGTISAYGSA
-271 FRNSSGNRFY
+271 FRNYSGSRFY

-286 AAYCSSFNSI
+286 AACYSSFNSI

-306 TAYGDSG
+306 TAYDSNG

-326 PDRTGIIRISDGVVY
+326 SDRTGIIRISDGVVY

-353 SDSMANPV
+353 SDSGADPA

-373 CGDKCTVHS
+373 CGDDCTVHS
-382 GKIGMSSLPKDSS
+382 DKIGMSSLPKDSS

-402 EIDNPNDESI
+402 EIDNSGNESI

-418 YPSNSTYKTDLINS
+418 YPSNSTYNTNLDNS
-432 TKVDKSYVF
+432 TEVKKSYVF
-441 MPKNGRNSVTVGD
+441 MPKTIRNSVTVGN

-462 ESGLSNAEN
+462 ENGLVNVEN

-480 SNKTLVYGTDYKID
+480 SNKPLVYGTDYKID
-494 GITLTILSDKGITIK
+494 GSTLKILSDKGITVK
-509 NVDPTQPCSNYIY
+509 NVDPTQPCSNDIY
-522 IESDVSANI
+522 IESGVSANI

-542 NEYSAVEIAENSSGN
+542 NELSAVEIAENSSGN

-580 KNSDSTEC
+580 KNSDSAEC

-620 AAIGGDYNKSASNI
+620 AAIGGDDNRSASNI

-639 RINAKGS
+639 RIDAKGS

-697 NAVITYFDN
+697 NAVITYFNN

-717 ATGQADNIIINNG
+717 ATGQADNIIINDG

-754 YRINGGMVYLVNDK
+754 YQINGGMVYLVNDRT
-768 AKNLK
+768 KNLK

-803 INGNPQQYR
+803 INGDPQQYR

-834 VKVGNKQYS
+834 VKVGDKQYS

-851 EEMGSDLVIIKGDNE
+851 EEMGSDLVIRGDNE

-871 LDYTYPAKTGILTVN
+871 LEYTYPAKTGILTVN

-892 TIKNADESVP
+892 TIKNADESVT
-902 TNDRIYIGSDEAP
+902 TNNRIYIGSDEAP

-929 PCDSDSGTFHPAIEC
+929 PYDSDNDTYHPAIEC

-960 KLVAINR
+960 KLVAIDS

-984 SAENGHIC
+984 SAEYGHIC
-992 DETCGTLYVEQK
+992 DETCGTLYVEQE
-1004 NTAPAI
+1004 NIAPAI
-1010 GILDSEPDKFIEFKS
+1010 GIVDSEPDKFIEFKS
-1025 GRITVISDNENAIDG
+1025 GRITVISGDENAIDG
-1040 YQEGKIILSGGFIC
+1040 YQEGKIILSGGFIY

-1112 AYGKQTYG
+1112 AYGEQTYG
-1120 MNAISKA
+1120 INAISKA
-1127 PVSCVKNADGSYPEV
+1127 PVSCVENADGSYPEV

-1193 TYEYVAAMRA
+1193 TYEYVAATRA

-1216 DGSALTPGVDYDYYI
+1216 DGSALTMGVDYDYYI
-1231 SSVTDSV
+1231 SSVTNPV

-1248 NVYTNTPVVIK
+1248 NVYTDNPVVIK

-1272 INVPYANVTLA
+1272 INASYADVTLA
-1283 GVNISYPST
+1283 GVNISYPSM

-1301 AYDNTVSITLADGTT
+1301 ANDNTASITLADGTT
-1316 NTLISDSLYGCG
+1316 NTLISDSMYGCG

-1339 TCEKAKNSFSHKC
+1339 TCEKAKNDFSHKC

-1373 SGQWNGKTAQKI
+1373 SGQYNGKTAQKI
-1385 TILGGNITA
+1385 TILGGNINA
-1394 ASKHGAAI
+1394 SSKHGAAI
-1402 GGGVYTGAENITV
+1402 GGGIYTGAENITV

-1432 SGEKNS
+1432 SGEKNPN
-1438 SSSEAVTAENIKIL
+1438 SSETVTAENIKIL

-1516 ASQSYAAI
+1516 ASQSGAAI

-1539 NSVVSLVQKGTCG
+1539 NSVVSLVQKGSCG

-1561 GVASGIY
+1561 GVASEIY

-1614 VDGVMAIVAN
+1614 VDGVMAIAAN

-1630 SDTGLHLWLADR
+1630 NDTGLHLWLADR
-1642 DHSLVFTDAD
+1642 DHSLTFTDAD

-1669 NLCEADIDNGY
+1669 KLCEADVENGY
-1680 HYNETAHWYICKNS
+1680 RYNETAHWYICKNS
-1694 DLCTVKFNYQN
+1694 ALCTVKFNYQN

-1714 DKAVC
+1714 DKAIC
-1719 KACGV
+1719 EACGI
-1724 EYGDPLDH
+1724 EYGDPLGH
-1732 NKLYFDYVPET
+1732 NMQYFDYVPET

-1779 ATGHDM
+1779 ATGH
-1785 TKVDAVPAS
+1785 
-1794 CETDGNIEYY
+1794 
-1804 ECGYCG
+1804 
-1810 KLFTDADGK
+1810 
-1819 NEITAAD
+1819 
-1826 TVIAAAG
+1826 
-1833 HRYLTSWTFDS
+1833 RYLTSWTFDS

-1851 EVCGSADKIE
+1851 DVCGSVDKIE

-1866 GEATETAAETCTICG
+1866 GHATETAAETCTICG
-1881 YEIAPMLGHIHADNL
+1881 YEIAPMLGHIHAN
-1896 MPVYAVKPTC
+1896 
-1906 TKDGNIDYYVCSC
+1906 
-1919 GRLFTDADG
+1919 
-1928 KNEITAADT
+1928 
-1937 VIAATGH
+1937 
-1944 HYLTS
+1944 
-1949 WTFDSGSHWHE
+1949 
-1960 CEVCGS
+1960 
-1966 ADKIEPHVSS
+1966 
-1976 GNATETAAET
+1976 
-1986 CTICGYEIAPMLEH
+1986 
-2000 IHASHLMPVYA
+2000 HLMPVYA
-2011 VKPTCTKDGNIDY
+2011 VKPTCTKDGNIGY
-2024 YVCSCGRLFADSNA
+2024 YVCSCGKMFADSNA
-2038 EATLSEA
+2038 AAALTEA

-2079 VCNEPVKR
+2079 VCNELVKR
-2087 GTVIPTTAPSET
+2087 GTVIPATASSETGTTPSEPTSAPSGTTTTPSEPTSAPSGTTTTPSEPTSALTGTTTTPSEPTSAQSGTTTTPSET
-2099 TPTPSETPTAP
+2099 TSAPSGTTTTPSETTSAQ
-2110 SETTPTAPSETTPT
+2110 SGTTT
-2124 APSETTPTAPSETTP
+2124 
-2139 TPSETSAAT
+2139 TPSETSAT
-2148 TLPPE
+2148 ITLPPE
-2153 NAEIPF
+2153 DAELPF
-2159 IKDEDGKTGWEVIN
+2159 IK
-2173 SRLADT
+2173 

-2187 EMNGSTDV
+2187 D
-2195 HEETF
+2195 
-2200 ALIKGKDITLV
+2200 
-2211 LDMGN
+2211 
-2216 GFSWE
+2216 
-2221 INGNDVDSPKN
+2221 
-2232 VNLSVTPDADI
+2232 
-2243 PVKVINRLTGECY
+2243 
-2256 CTSFTLEYSGEFGF
+2256 
-2270 IAKLSMGLGKENKGL
+2270 EN
-2285 YANLYYYLGD
+2285 
-2295 GEFEFIGSAKVNSEG
+2295 
-2310 VAKLSLSHASDYVVI
+2310 
-2325 VDETD
+2325 D
-2330 HAADNESGDAEKPE
+2330 HAADNESGDAEKSE
-2344 SGETD
+2344 ND
-2349 HAADNESGDAEKP
+2349 
-2362 ESGETDHAA
+2362 
-2371 DNESGDAEKPE
+2371 
-2382 SNETNH
+2382 ETNPV
-2388 GTGVVV
+2388 TGAAVA
-2394 FGLIAVIILAA
+2394 GLIALIILAA
-2405 AVTVVLSRKKK
+2405 AVAVVLSRKKK
-2416 QK
+2416 

>member
-1 MKQKHGRKS
+1 MKQKHGRKF
-10 KIAALLAACA
+10 KLAALLAACA

-30 TLSVSADAGEAKENV
+30 TLFVGADTEDV
-45 GGKFLISGGTAANG
+45 GGKFLISGGTAAKG
-59 DYSYNEETLTLT
+59 DYSYNEETQTLT

-76 PITIQSVNKQFV
+76 PITIRSVNNQFV
-88 NAKIFIAN
+88 NAKIFIKS
-96 GVDANITLDSLRIE
+96 GVDANITLDTLRIDP
-110 TTDGAAISMGDSS
+110 TDGAAISMGDSS
-123 ANVTITLKGGTSN
+123 ANVTITIKDGTSN
-136 CLNGVNAAGI
+136 YLKGVNAAGI
-146 EKLSKNGKLT
+146 EKLSKNGRLT

-169 DMNCGM
+169 SKSCGT
-175 LDARCIKGHGAGI
+175 LDARCSKGHGAGI
-188 GASGINEA
+188 GASGCNGTE
-196 QTGGIYIKG
+196 TGGIYIKG
-205 GMISAAGTDGAGI
+205 GVILAVGTDGAGI
-218 GGSNLANVSD
+218 GGSNLADVSD

-233 GIIEAH
+233 GIIEAR
-239 GYNGAAGIGS
+239 GDNGAAGIGS
-249 AINGSVDSINI
+249 ATNGGIGSINI
-260 SGGTISAYGSE
+260 SGGIISAYGNA
-271 FRNSSGNRFY
+271 FRNSSGVCYY

-286 AAYCSSFNSI
+286 AAYCSGFDSI

-306 TAYGDSG
+306 TAYDSNG

-320 AGNSCN
+320 AGNNCN
-326 PDRTGIIRISDGVVY
+326 SDRTGIIRISDGVVY
-341 AVGSGSADAIGV
+341 AVGSGSTDAIGV
-353 SDSMANPV
+353 TDSVAKPA

-373 CGDKCTVHS
+373 CGDSCTVHS
-382 GKIGMSSLPKDSS
+382 DKIGMSSLPKDSS
-395 GRELILL
+395 GRELTLL
-402 EIDNPNDESI
+402 EIDNSGNENI

-418 YPSNSTYKTDLINS
+418 YPSNSTYNTELYSS
-432 TKVDKSYVF
+432 TEVDKSYVF
-441 MPKNGRNSVTVGD
+441 MPKSGRNSVTVGN
-454 TTTDYIYT
+454 TTTEYIYT

-471 LKLDFYATD
+471 MKLDFYAAD
-480 SNKTLVYGTDYKID
+480 SNKPLVYGTDYKID
-494 GITLTILSDKGITIK
+494 GSTLKILSDKGITIK
-509 NVDPTQPCSNYIY
+509 NVDPTQPCSNDIY
-522 IESDVSANI
+522 IESGVSANI

-542 NEYSAVEIAENSSGN
+542 NELSAVEIAENSSGN

-580 KNSDSTEC
+580 KNSDSDQC

-608 CGGLNAASSNYP
+608 CGGLNAASSTYP

-634 VINGG
+634 VI
-639 RINAKGS
+639 
-646 KGAGIGGGYNAKANN
+646 
-661 ITVNGGIIN
+661 NGGIIN

-697 NAVITYFDN
+697 NAVITYFNN

-717 ATGQADNIIINNG
+717 AAGQADNIIINDG

-754 YRINGGMVYLVNDK
+754 YQINGGMVYLVNDK

-773 PFSSDAKLKNNN
+773 PFSSNAKIKNDN

-834 VKVGNKQYS
+834 VKVGDKQYS

-851 EEMGSDLVIIKGDNE
+851 EEMGSDLVIKGDNE

-871 LDYTYPAKTGILTVN
+871 LEYTYPAKTGILTVN

-892 TIKNADESVP
+892 TIKNADETVP
-902 TNDRIYIGSDEAP
+902 TTDRIYIGSDEAP

-929 PCDSDSGTFHPAIEC
+929 PYDSDNDTYHPAIEC
-944 NEYVDCNLIID
+944 NEYVDCNLIIY

-960 KLVAINR
+960 KLIAIAG

-1040 YQEGKIILSGGFIC
+1040 YQEGKIILSGGFIY
-1054 AKSEGASAL
+1054 AKSDGASAL
-1063 GNAKYF
+1063 GSAKYF

-1112 AYGKQTYG
+1112 AYGEQTYG

-1127 PVSCVKNADGSYPEV
+1127 PVSCGKNADGNYPEV

-1193 TYEYVAAMRA
+1193 TYEYVAATRA

-1231 SSVTDSV
+1231 SSVTNPV
-1238 TQVSADIGTL
+1238 TQASADIGTL
-1248 NVYTNTPVVIK
+1248 NVYTDNPVVIK

-1272 INVPYANVTLA
+1272 INASYADVTLA
-1283 GVNISYPST
+1283 GVNISYPSM

-1301 AYDNTVSITLADGTT
+1301 ANDNTASITLADGTT

-1339 TCEKAKNSFSHKC
+1339 SCEKAKNSFSHKC

-1373 SGQWNGKTAQKI
+1373 SGQCNGKTAQMI

-1402 GGGVYTGAENITV
+1402 GGGIYTGAENITV

-1432 SGEKNS
+1432 SGGKNS

-1499 QNANGKNIRI
+1499 RNANGKNIRI
-1509 ENSTLYA
+1509 ENSILYA
-1516 ASQSYAAI
+1516 ASKSGAAI
-1524 IGGGVDGT
+1524 IGGGANGT

-1539 NSVVSLVQKGTCG
+1539 NSVVSLVQKGSCG

-1561 GVASGIY
+1561 GVASEIY

-1581 VSPDI
+1581 FSPDI
-1586 SQNSQIKNS
+1586 SQNSRIKNS

-1614 VDGVMAIVAN
+1614 VDGVMAIAAN
-1624 NIAADP
+1624 NSAADQ
-1630 SDTGLHLWLADR
+1630 SDTGLHLWLTDR
-1642 DHSLVFTDAD
+1642 DHSLTFTDSD
-1652 GTTTQID
+1652 GATTQID
-1659 YHFNDLFKVF
+1659 YHFNDLVNEFK
-1669 NLCEADIDNGY
+1669 LCEADIDDGY
-1680 HYNETAHWYICKNS
+1680 RYNETAHWYVCKNS
-1694 DLCTVKFNYQN
+1694 ALCTVKFNYQE
-1705 HLGGNATCT
+1705 HFGGNATCSNR
-1714 DKAVC
+1714 AVC
-1719 KACGV
+1719 EACGI
-1724 EYGDPLDH
+1724 EYGDLLGH
-1732 NKLYFDYVPET
+1732 NMQYFDYVPET

-1779 ATGHDM
+1779 ATGHSM

-1794 CETDGNIEYY
+1794 CEADGNIEYY
-1804 ECGYCG
+1804 ECGYCS
-1810 KLFTDADGK
+1810 KLF
-1819 NEITAAD
+1819 
-1826 TVIAAAG
+1826 
-1833 HRYLTSWTFDS
+1833 S
-1844 DSHWHKC
+1844 
-1851 EVCGSADKIE
+1851 
-1861 PHVSS
+1861 
-1866 GEATETAAETCTICG
+1866 
-1881 YEIAPMLGHIHADNL
+1881 
-1896 MPVYAVKPTC
+1896 
-1906 TKDGNIDYYVCSC
+1906 
-1919 GRLFTDADG
+1919 DADG

-1949 WTFDSGSHWHE
+1949 WTFDSDSHWHK
-1960 CEVCGS
+1960 CAVCGS
-1966 ADKIEPHVSS
+1966 ADTIVPHVSS
-1976 GNATETAAET
+1976 GEATETTAET
-1986 CTICGYEIAPMLEH
+1986 CTICGYEIAPMLGH
-2000 IHASHLMPVYA
+2000 IHANNLMPVYA
-2011 VKPTCTKDGNIDY
+2011 VKPTCTKDGNIGY
-2024 YVCSCGRLFADSNA
+2024 YVCSCGKMFADSNA
-2038 EATLSEA
+2038 AAALTEA

-2079 VCNEPVKR
+2079 VCNELVKR
-2087 GTVIPTTAPSET
+2087 GTVIPATASSET
-2099 TPTPSETPTAP
+2099 TPPQ
-2110 SETTPTAPSETTPT
+2110 
-2124 APSETTPTAPSETTP
+2124 
-2139 TPSETSAAT
+2139 TS
-2148 TLPPE
+2148 
-2153 NAEIPF
+2153 
-2159 IKDEDGKTGWEVIN
+2159 DN
-2173 SRLADT
+2173 S
-2179 DEGGRVIV
+2179 I
-2187 EMNGSTDV
+2187 
-2195 HEETF
+2195 F
-2200 ALIKGKDITLV
+2200 ALCVFLLFVSGGAGILITV
-2211 LDMGN
+2211 CG
-2216 GFSWE
+2216 
-2221 INGNDVDSPKN
+2221 
-2232 VNLSVTPDADI
+2232 
-2243 PVKVINRLTGECY
+2243 
-2256 CTSFTLEYSGEFGF
+2256 
-2270 IAKLSMGLGKENKGL
+2270 
-2285 YANLYYYLGD
+2285 
-2295 GEFEFIGSAKVNSEG
+2295 
-2310 VAKLSLSHASDYVVI
+2310 
-2325 VDETD
+2325 
-2330 HAADNESGDAEKPE
+2330 
-2344 SGETD
+2344 
-2349 HAADNESGDAEKP
+2349 
-2362 ESGETDHAA
+2362 
-2371 DNESGDAEKPE
+2371 
-2382 SNETNH
+2382 
-2388 GTGVVV
+2388 
-2394 FGLIAVIILAA
+2394 
-2405 AVTVVLSRKKK
+2405 RKKNAV
-2416 QK
+2416 